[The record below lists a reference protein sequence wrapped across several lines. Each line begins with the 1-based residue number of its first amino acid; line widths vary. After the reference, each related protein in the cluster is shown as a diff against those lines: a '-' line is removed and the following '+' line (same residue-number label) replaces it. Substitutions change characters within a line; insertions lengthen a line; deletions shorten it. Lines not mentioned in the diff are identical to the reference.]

1 MNAALDLDLHAALA
15 LAIAH
20 EQPADAPAREALL
33 DAAFGPGRFRK
44 TSEKLRRGRLPAE
57 GLAFSAWE
65 GGRLAGTVR
74 LWNIRAGDAGEALL
88 LGPLATRPDLQGR
101 GIGGRL
107 MAYAISEAA
116 RLGHRAILLVGDAP
130 YYARFGFERSH
141 AEGLALP
148 GPVEAERFL
157 GLELVAGSLAGASGM
172 LTATGRPAG
181 RSLRKAA

>member
-1 MNAALDLDLHAALA
+1 
-15 LAIAH
+15 
-20 EQPADAPAREALL
+20 
-33 DAAFGPGRFRK
+33 
-44 TSEKLRRGRLPAE
+44 
-57 GLAFSAWE
+57 
-65 GGRLAGTVR
+65 
-74 LWNIRAGDAGEALL
+74 
-88 LGPLATRPDLQGR
+88 
-101 GIGGRL
+101 
-107 MAYAISEAA
+107 
-116 RLGHRAILLVGDAP
+116 P